1 MIVYISRKNL
11 SGQFSIYKIFS
22 LLSENIK
29 PSIYLEVPFKSSLLG
44 IIGNLAYTTFLRF
57 KYKSV
62 LFHITGDIHYIS
74 LVMPRERTVL
84 TIHDLY
90 GIRNQKGLKSL
101 YFNLLWVYI
110 PLMSIKYIF
119 VPTSLIK
126 RQLLFA
132 IKKNRISK
140 EISIDVV
147 YNPVLY
153 V

>member
-1 MIVYISRKNL
+1 MIVYISRKKL
-11 SGQFSIYKIFS
+11 SGQFSIFKIFS
-22 LLSENIK
+22 LLCENIK
-29 PSIYLEVPFKSSLLG
+29 PSIYLEVPFKSSFFG
-44 IIGNLAYTTFLRF
+44 IIGNLAYATILRF

-74 LVMPRERTVL
+74 LVMPRERTIL

-90 GIRNQKGLKSL
+90 GIRNHKGLKSL

-110 PLMSIKYIF
+110 PLMTVKHIF

-126 RQLLFA
+126 RQLLFV

-140 EISIDVV
+140 EIKIHVV
-147 YNPVLY
+147 CNPVLY